1 MKTFWAVLSGLFLL
15 LAALPATS
23 LAQMQLTP
31 AQAAILKRDVQKAQD
46 HYVRQVA
53 KVAGVREVQ
62 VRQALPDRARIT
74 DPASRVIAALEHQQG
89 RALSEE
95 QKVSIRAAETEFSAA
110 VQDAEKNAHRK

>member
-1 MKTFWAVLSGLFLL
+1 MKIFRAVLHCLFLL
-15 LAALPATS
+15 LAAFPAAS
-23 LAQMQLTP
+23 FAQMPLTP

-53 KVAGVREVQ
+53 RIAGVREAQ

-95 QKVSIRAAETEFSAA
+95 QKASIRAVETEFSAA